1 MISKSCDFNE
11 FLEKVNGQEYPDILL
26 AANDE
31 ATAAERFFHKM
42 KFREENRIAS
52 FQEYAMVLKD
62 FIYFLRNG
70 IKPSSIREFDFQ
82 EFQAV
87 RESWMYLKSD
97 C

>member
-11 FLEKVNGQEYPDILL
+11 FLEKINGQEYPEILL

-31 ATAAERFFHKM
+31 ATAAERIFHKR
-42 KFREENRIAS
+42 KSREKKRLVS
-52 FQEYAMVLKD
+52 YQQYAMVLKD

-70 IKPSSIREFDFQ
+70 IKPFSIREFDFQ
-82 EFQAV
+82 EFQTA
-87 RESWMYLKSD
+87 RENWMYFREE

>member
-11 FLEKVNGQEYPDILL
+11 FLEKINGQEYPDILL

-31 ATAAERFFHKM
+31 ATAAERIFYKR
-42 KFREENRIAS
+42 KSREKNRIAP

-82 EFQAV
+82 EFQAA
-87 RESWMYLKSD
+87 RENWMYLRKD